1 MWLFALFYSLN
12 PLCVSSKSAVATAD
26 NPQIGYGILL
36 FDQNA
41 EVNRLVS
48 FQMPEVSSFETVYDL
63 GYSYYSA
70 GACVDG
76 TYYLTSVGPVSN
88 AAERLMAIDMETR
101 KMSVVGSF
109 LGLPYKFAD
118 ITYDYSTDTM
128 YGIVGS
134 LATSESALYTIDL
147 ATAATKKVAD
157 LQGFFFTLTC
167 SYDGQLYGVNG
178 TGWFLQDRQNDGCR
192 RTGGCDGLSAHG

>member
-1 MWLFALFYSLN
+1 MRKTKLFCLLLFALFYSLN

-109 LGLPYKFAD
+109 SGLPYKFAD

-134 LATSESALYTIDL
+134 LVSAKPLILLAFCRYRYHTSLLNRPPLPLKPKLRMPVNSYP
-147 ATAATKKVAD
+147 
-157 LQGFFFTLTC
+157 GFAILPV
-167 SYDGQLYGVNG
+167 SI
-178 TGWFLQDRQNDGCR
+178 
-192 RTGGCDGLSAHG
+192 HGSPSPNRKR